1 MEAGKKKQGV
11 QIGIFIITFV
21 VAFFGTKWVMS
32 QFKSSHS
39 ELKNAAVEL
48 NKMCPKMIDPATRID
63 SAVAIDNS
71 LQYHYTLVAIDKA
84 VSTIPLDE
92 ARQFCEKNAQ
102 TNLDTNPNM
111 DFYRKNNVSLEYH
124 YRDKK
129 GKPLFQFTIHT
140 LKNKK

>member
-21 VAFFGTKWVMS
+21 VAFFGTKWAMS

-39 ELKNAAVEL
+39 ELKNAALEL

-71 LQYHYTLVAIDKA
+71 LQYHYTLVAIDTA
-84 VSTIPLDE
+84 VTTIPATWSSIESLN
-92 ARQFCEKNAQ
+92 CNIIIVC
-102 TNLDTNPNM
+102 NLGIYPTA
-111 DFYRKNNVSLEYH
+111 
-124 YRDKK
+124 
-129 GKPLFQFTIHT
+129 I
-140 LKNKK
+140 